1 MAKARPIEG
10 LSADDPYAVAAA
22 RIVDVRAGELLD
34 HAHGVL
40 DTRDIERLH
49 DMRVASRRLRA
60 ALEIFGPCFPRKEL
74 KAALRDVKA
83 LADALGERRDRDV
96 TIAALEDVAGSMAA
110 PDRPGIRT
118 FSESLR
124 LEQAAAN
131 KALARFVSPER
142 LASLARAALGT
153 GCQCRAVG
161 LSTRRAMQIG
171 GRGPTTVVEIHGE
184 ERREGETR
192 KEARPEYLSR

>member
-10 LSADDPYAVAAA
+10 LSAEDSYAAAAA
-22 RIVDVRAGELLD
+22 RIVDVRGKEVLD

-40 DTRDIERLH
+40 NTSDIERLH
-49 DMRVASRRLRA
+49 DMRVATRRLRA
-60 ALEIFGPCFPRKEL
+60 ALEIFGPCFPQREL
-74 KAALRDVKA
+74 KTTLRDVKA

-96 TIAALEDVAGSMAA
+96 TIAALEEISPAMAA

-131 KALARFVSPER
+131 KALERFVSPER
-142 LASLARAALGT
+142 LASLGEQFAELVAGAEPGHGGNLGERGELVQLANARRTSDNGS
-153 GCQCRAVG
+153 GVNG
-161 LSTRRAMQIG
+161 
-171 GRGPTTVVEIHGE
+171 GE
-184 ERREGETR
+184 ER
-192 KEARPEYLSR
+192 A

>member
-10 LSADDPYAVAAA
+10 LSADGSFAAAAA
-22 RIVDVRAGELLD
+22 RIVDVRARELLD

-40 DTRDIERLH
+40 DTGDIEPLH

-60 ALEIFGPCFPRKEL
+60 ALEIFGPCFPEKEL
-74 KAALRDVKA
+74 KATLRDVKA

-96 TIAALEDVAGSMAA
+96 TIAALEGVSVAMAA

-124 LEQAAAN
+124 LEQAQAN

-142 LASLARAALGT
+142 LASLGEQLSELVASAGSADT
-153 GCQCRAVG
+153 GNGELVQLPG
-161 LSTRRAMQIG
+161 TRRTSDNGAGNISA
-171 GRGPTTVVEIHGE
+171 E
-184 ERREGETR
+184 EQ
-192 KEARPEYLSR
+192 P

>member
-10 LSADDPYAVAAA
+10 LNADDPFGIGAAT
-22 RIVDVRAGELLD
+22 IVEVRARELLD
-34 HAHGVL
+34 HANGVL
-40 DTRDIERLH
+40 DTSDIERLH

-74 KAALRDVKA
+74 TAVLRDVKA

-96 TIAALEDVAGSMAA
+96 TIAALVEVSGSMAA

-124 LEQAAAN
+124 LEQVQAN
-131 KALARFVSPER
+131 KALARFVSAER
-142 LASLARAALGT
+142 LASLGEQLSELVAAAEPSPGRGNGRGRGIAQLHDAQRTSENGT
-153 GCQCRAVG
+153 G
-161 LSTRRAMQIG
+161 
-171 GRGPTTVVEIHGE
+171 E
-184 ERREGETR
+184 ET
-192 KEARPEYLSR
+192 

>member
-10 LSADDPYAVAAA
+10 LNADGPYAAAAA
-22 RIVDVRAGELLD
+22 RIVEVRGEELLD

-40 DTRDIERLH
+40 NISDIERLH
-49 DMRVASRRLRA
+49 DMRVATRRLRA
-60 ALEIFGPCFPRKEL
+60 ALEIFGPCFPAREL
-74 KAALRDVKA
+74 KATVREVKA

-96 TIAALEDVAGSMAA
+96 TIAALEEISDAMAA

-131 KALARFVSPER
+131 RALERFVSPER
-142 LASLARAALGT
+142 LASLGEQLSELVASAAPAQSGGLGSRGELVQLPNSGRPRDNGSSASAT
-153 GCQCRAVG
+153 GG
-161 LSTRRAMQIG
+161 D
-171 GRGPTTVVEIHGE
+171 
-184 ERREGETR
+184 
-192 KEARPEYLSR
+192 EA